1 MILTLTAF
9 ALFIALILLFR
20 KVERLEQRVSEL
32 QTDYEIER
40 TEDRLSF
47 EHDIS
52 DIRYEIEAFKNDKKR
67 KVLKG

>member
-1 MILTLTAF
+1 MILILTGVVLF
-9 ALFIALILLFR
+9 AALVWLFR

-52 DIRYEIEAFKNDKKR
+52 DIRYEIEAFKADKKR

>member
-47 EHDIS
+47 ENGIS